1 MKLHGAVFMAESA
14 NPAKDSSLSR
24 ALARI
29 DQRLSHDL
37 RALRQAKSLTLA
49 QISERI
55 GRSVGWLSQVERGIS
70 MPTLADL
77 RRMADTFGVPL
88 SLFDTRGVAEETES
102 GTVVRADQRR
112 VIGSENQGVSDEL
125 LSPSLGGSCQM
136 RRRILQPGTQA
147 AFPARR
153 DVEESGYIASG
164 SLRLEIDGLEH
175 ALEAGDSFRY
185 KGKPVAW
192 ANDGDEEAVIIWV
205 MSPPAY

>member
-1 MKLHGAVFMAESA
+1 MGDSA

-88 SLFDTRGVAEETES
+88 SLFDTRGAAPEPENGV
-102 GTVVRADQRR
+102 VVRADQRR
-112 VIGSENQGVSDEL
+112 LIGTSGGGTTEEL
-125 LSPSLGGSCQM
+125 LSPSLGGACQM
-136 RRRILQPGTQA
+136 RRRMVAPGA
-147 AFPARR
+147 AASQPARR
-153 DVEESGYIASG
+153 EVEESGYVVSG
-164 SLRLEIDGLEH
+164 RLTLDIDGTTHL
-175 ALEAGDSFRY
+175 LEAGDSFRF
-185 KGKPVAW
+185 KGKAVAW
-192 ANDGDEEAVIIWV
+192 CNDGTEDAVVIWV

>member
-1 MKLHGAVFMAESA
+1 MKLLGAFFMADSA

-70 MPTLADL
+70 MPTLGDL

-88 SLFDTRGVAEETES
+88 SLFDTRGAAEEPEG
-102 GTVVRADQRR
+102 GTVVRTDQRR
-112 VIGSENQGVSDEL
+112 VIGSTSAGMTEEL
-125 LSPSLGGSCQM
+125 LSPSLGGSSQM
-136 RRRILQPGTQA
+136 RRRVIAPGCAA

-153 DVEESGYIASG
+153 DVEESGYLLAG
-164 SLRLEIDGLEH
+164 RLRLEIDGLQGQDRR
-175 ALEAGDSFRY
+175 LGQ
-185 KGKPVAW
+185 
-192 ANDGDEEAVIIWV
+192 
-205 MSPPAY
+205 